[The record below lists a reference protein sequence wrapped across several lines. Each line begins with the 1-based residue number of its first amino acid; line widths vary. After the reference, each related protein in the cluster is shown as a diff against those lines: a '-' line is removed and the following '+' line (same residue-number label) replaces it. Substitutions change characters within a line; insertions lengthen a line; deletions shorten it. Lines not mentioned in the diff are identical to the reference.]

1 MFARDLSFAV
11 RTLRKNPAFTIT
23 AVLTLGL
30 GVGASTAIFSVVNAV
45 LLRPLPYANPER
57 LATIQSDMKARNV
70 TNFPVAPGNMLD
82 IKAHATAFESIAGIF
97 SGPASVLT
105 DDGKPE
111 QVIVANVTPNFF
123 SVLGTRIVF
132 GRNFVESDGTPP
144 PPPPRQAPGQ
154 PPVALPQAQRPS
166 QMTILSH
173 AFWERKFAGDSSVI
187 GKTIQ
192 IFGGPAT
199 IVGVASPDLRLVFQ
213 SGIGNV
219 SEPDAYTALRIDWV
233 GQSTAPG
240 GRLNVFLRLI
250 GRLKPGVSYA
260 TAQRQMDELTTDLQN
275 KVPILKSANTVW
287 RTQPMSAD
295 IVKDIR
301 PAVLALMGAV
311 MFVLLIACANVANL
325 LLVRAAARDRE
336 LAVRAALGGSR
347 NTLIAQMLAE
357 SVVLAVAGAALG
369 LFFAQLGIDLLLR
382 IAPANL
388 PRVSEVSIDPM
399 VLLFTMGVA
408 LLSALVFGILPAL
421 RASRPNLAQTLRA
434 SGRTAGLG
442 SGKVIRQGVVIAEV
456 ALSFVLLIG
465 SGLMLRS
472 FVALAHVDP
481 GFDPKGLLTF
491 QPFNPR
497 LRSPEEAQ
505 AYGNNLE
512 EKLKAIP
519 GVTAVTAASPLP
531 LDGVDANMRW
541 GPPEAANNPGLFRQA
556 TTHIIRLSYF
566 NAMKGRI
573 LAGRAFTEADNVP
586 ATKGIIIDDLLAAKA
601 FPGQSFQ
608 SIIGKQLFCRINSP
622 EPTYYQI
629 IGIAAHERHL
639 TLASAGREGVFLAD
653 GMFGFGAANR
663 WAIRTNGDPTRLIP
677 EVRRVIS
684 EINSQI
690 AIGDVKPM
698 SDYVDRAMAP
708 TRFSLVLIAVFGAV
722 AAVLAAI
729 GLYGVLATAV
739 RQRTSEI
746 GVRMAFGASNAS
758 IFRLMIGEGLALSA
772 VGIVAGLLAAF
783 ALTGVMEKASMLVS
797 IKPTDPIT
805 YASIAVLFLLIATF
819 ASWVPARRAA
829 GVEPTEALRQE

>member
-1 MFARDLSFAV
+1 MFARDISFAV

-70 TNFPVAPGNMLD
+70 MNFPVAPGNMLD
-82 IKAHATAFESIAGIF
+82 IKAHAQAFESIAAINA
-97 SGPASVLT
+97 GPGPIMAE
-105 DDGKPE
+105 DGKPE
-111 QVIVANVTPNFF
+111 QIIIAGVTPNFF

-144 PPPPRQAPGQ
+144 PPPPQAAPGQ
-154 PPVALPQAQRPS
+154 PPVPFQQPPA
-166 QMTILSH
+166 MTILSH
-173 AFWERKFAGDSSVI
+173 GYWQRKFSGDSSII

-192 IFGGPAT
+192 IGGGPAT

-213 SGIGNV
+213 SGQGGTTD
-219 SEPDAYTALRIDWV
+219 PDAYVVFRIDYAAA
-233 GQSTAPG
+233 STAPG
-240 GRLNVFLRLI
+240 GRLNVFLRLF

-260 TAQRQMDELTTDLQN
+260 TAQREMDQLTTYLQE
-275 KVPILKSANTVW
+275 KVPILKSANCVW
-287 RTQPMSAD
+287 RAQPMATD

-347 NTLIAQMLAE
+347 NTLIVQMLAE
-357 SVVLAVAGAALG
+357 SIVLAAAGAALG
-369 LFFAQLGIDLLLR
+369 LLLAQLGIELLLR

-399 VLLFTMGVA
+399 VLAFAMGVA
-408 LLSALVFGILPAL
+408 LVSALVFGMLPAL

-481 GFDPKGLLTF
+481 GFDPNGVLTF

-497 LRSPEEAQ
+497 LRTPEERQ

-512 EKLKAIP
+512 EKLRAIP

-566 NAMKGRI
+566 SAMKGRL
-573 LAGRAFTEADNVP
+573 LAGRMFTEADNVP
-586 ATKGIIIDDLLAAKA
+586 TTKSIIIDDLLAAKA

-608 SIIGKQLFCRINSP
+608 SIVGKQLFCRINTP
-622 EPTYYQI
+622 EPGYYQV
-629 IGIAAHERHL
+629 IGVAAHERHL
-639 TLASAGREGVFLAD
+639 TLAEPGREGVFLAD

-663 WAIRTNGDPTRLIP
+663 WALRTNGDPARLIP
-677 EVRRVIS
+677 EVRRVVG
-684 EINSQI
+684 EINSQV
-690 AIGDVKPM
+690 AIGDMKPM
-698 SDYVDRAMAP
+698 RDYVDRAMAP
-708 TRFSLVLIAVFGAV
+708 TRFSLVLIAIFGAV

-772 VGIVAGLLAAF
+772 VGIGAGLLAAL
-783 ALTGVMEKASMLVS
+783 ALTGVMEKASMLVT
-797 IKPTDPIT
+797 IKPTDPLT
-805 YASIAVLFLLIATF
+805 YASIAVLFLIIATF

-829 GVEPTEALRQE
+829 GVQPTEALRQE